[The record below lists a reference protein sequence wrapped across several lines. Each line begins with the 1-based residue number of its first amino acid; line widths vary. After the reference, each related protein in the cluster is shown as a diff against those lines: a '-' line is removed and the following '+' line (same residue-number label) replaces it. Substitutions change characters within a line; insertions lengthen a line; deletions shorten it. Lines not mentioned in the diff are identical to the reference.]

1 MTTGVGGAA
10 GFSHSKHDVLYWTY
24 MNGINRIISPDTQRS
39 DRLPPGQR
47 LTEKWPVL
55 HYGRVPSIDVR
66 NWSLTISG
74 LVDRERVLSYEEFTA
89 LQQVEVFSDIHC
101 VTTWSRYDNLWEGV
115 STGTIKEIVKIKS
128 EAKHVLVLSEGGFT
142 TNLPLEDFF
151 QPDALFAL
159 KHDGQPLSPEHGGPV
174 RLVVPRLYFW
184 KSAKWVT
191 GIEFMAQD
199 RPGFWEGAGY
209 HNHGDPRREE
219 RYGD

>member
-1 MTTGVGGAA
+1 
-10 GFSHSKHDVLYWTY
+10 
-24 MNGINRIISPDTQRS
+24 MNGIKRITSSDTRRP

-47 LTEKWPVL
+47 LTGKWPVL
-55 HYGRVPSIDVR
+55 HYGRVPSIDVKK
-66 NWSLTISG
+66 WTFTISG
-74 LVDRERVLSYEEFTA
+74 LVEKERVLGYEESLA
-89 LQQVEVFSDIHC
+89 LPHIEVFSDIHC

-115 STGTIKEIVKIKS
+115 STGTIKEIIKIS
-128 EAKHVLVLSEGGFT
+128 PEAKHVLVRSEGGFT

-151 QPDALFAL
+151 QSDALFAL

-199 RPGFWEGAGY
+199 RPGFWERAGY
-209 HNHGDPRREE
+209 HNHGDPWREE
-219 RYGD
+219 RYGG